1 MGYYKNLAIEQEE
14 DKKEVMTYYIEKVTK
29 EILTGLE
36 LDKKST
42 AASLTLA
49 SQLIIQRILQ
59 RNLDELFRVIMEEK
73 DANENLHRKKEEIQ
87 EPRPKG

>member
-36 LDKKST
+36 LDKKTT

-73 DANENLHRKKEEIQ
+73 DANENLHRKKEKIQ
-87 EPRPKG
+87 EPTTSR

>member
-36 LDKKST
+36 LDKKTT

-87 EPRPKG
+87 ESTTSR

>member
-73 DANENLHRKKEEIQ
+73 DANENLHRKKEKIQ
-87 EPRPKG
+87 EPTTSR

>member
-29 EILTGLE
+29 EILTDLE
-36 LDKKST
+36 LDKKTT

-87 EPRPKG
+87 EPTTSR

>member
-36 LDKKST
+36 LDKKTT

-59 RNLDELFRVIMEEK
+59 RNLDFK
-73 DANENLHRKKEEIQ
+73 
-87 EPRPKG
+87 

>member
-14 DKKEVMTYYIEKVTK
+14 DKKEVMTYYIEKLTK

-36 LDKKST
+36 LDKKTT

-73 DANENLHRKKEEIQ
+73 DANENLHRKKEKIQ
-87 EPRPKG
+87 EPTTSR

>member
-1 MGYYKNLAIEQEE
+1 MDIK
-14 DKKEVMTYYIEKVTK
+14 TEKVTK

-59 RNLDELFRVIMEEK
+59 RNLEELFRVIMEEK
-73 DANENLHRKKEEIQ
+73 DANENLHRKKEKIQ
-87 EPRPKG
+87 EPTTSR

>member
-14 DKKEVMTYYIEKVTK
+14 DRRKVMTYYIEKVTK

-87 EPRPKG
+87 EPTTSR